1 MALSGL
7 LASLDSLVLIAFLLL
22 GTAMVGS
29 VVPLVPSGL
38 LSLAG
43 LGLYRFE
50 TGEPGTLVLA
60 VLALVALAALAVDW
74 FGGAIAA
81 NAGGASTRTTAIAA
95 VAGLLLIPLGPLG
108 VVLGMGVTVFA
119 LEYWKHEDQ
128 KQGVR
133 AALYATV
140 GVLASAVVQLLL
152 TGAVFGAVLLVY
164 LL

>member
-1 MALSGL
+1 MVALPEPL
-7 LASLDSLVLIAFLLL
+7 LLVAFLLL
-22 GTAMVGS
+22 GAAMVGS

-38 LSLAG
+38 LSLTG

-50 TGEPGTLVLA
+50 TGEPGLVVLA
-60 VLALVALAALAVDW
+60 VLSLLALAALAVDW

-95 VAGLLLIPLGPLG
+95 LAGLLLIPLGPVG
-108 VVLGMGVTVFA
+108 VVLGMGATVFA

-128 KQGVR
+128 TRGAQ

-152 TGAVFGAVLLVY
+152 TGVVFGAVLLVY